1 MDLSTKKGERMI
13 QRYYNWTQTFK
24 GALTLA
30 LLSLLCLAWG
40 VAAKSMTLVVLNAV
54 CIVYWVFKANK
65 ASIKGHALGMQA
77 GTQGEIDLLKDCHR
91 EMGRII
97 VRKELALLAK
107 EKDDGTGH
115 TPEPKDNEA
124 DVEGPE

>member
-1 MDLSTKKGERMI
+1 MI

-40 VAAKSMTLVVLNAV
+40 VAIESLTLVLLNAV
-54 CIVYWVFKANK
+54 CCVYWVFKANK
-65 ASIKGHALGMQA
+65 ASSTAHALGMQEV
-77 GTQGEIDLLKDCHR
+77 TQGEIDLLKDCHR
-91 EMGRII
+91 EMGHII
-97 VRKELALLAK
+97 ARKELELLRK

-115 TPEPKDNEA
+115 TSESEDNKA